1 MEQHVE
7 VNTEHATL
15 LQIVLGSV
23 FSSFEKLRRQPD
35 QPVIADDWTW
45 VLRTSAA
52 TRPVLRWQ
60 DDSVALAF
68 RCDAGLQRYLGPGA
82 VKFMDV

>member
-1 MEQHVE
+1 M
-7 VNTEHATL
+7 TAEHATL
-15 LQIVLGSV
+15 LEIVLGSV

-35 QPVIADDWTW
+35 QPVDSDDWTW

-60 DDSVALAF
+60 DD
-68 RCDAGLQRYLGPGA
+68 DA
-82 VKFMDV
+82 